1 MMMTFLSQ
9 LLHTYLTMM
18 MTFLAQL
25 FANEGNVA
33 LGLVVDAGDT
43 LREVESAEER
53 LYDLP
58 APRCVPQPCNNNKRV
73 FLRIQKS
80 TRNFNI
86 AEKFLQTFIKFI
98 FEISNYLLL
107 TQRSFTAI
115 IFLK

>member
-33 LGLVVDAGDT
+33 PGLVVDAGDT

-58 APRCVPQPCNNNKRV
+58 APRCVPQPCHNNKRV
-73 FLRIQKS
+73 FYEFKNLPGISISQK
-80 TRNFNI
+80 
-86 AEKFLQTFIKFI
+86 
-98 FEISNYLLL
+98 ISSNLHKIYF
-107 TQRSFTAI
+107 QI
-115 IFLK
+115 